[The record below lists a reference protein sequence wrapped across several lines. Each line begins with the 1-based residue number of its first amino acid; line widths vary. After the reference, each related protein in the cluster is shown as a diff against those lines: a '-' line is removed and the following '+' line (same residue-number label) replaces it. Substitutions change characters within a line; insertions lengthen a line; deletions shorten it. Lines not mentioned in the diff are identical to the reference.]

1 MEQQQDPSSVLKEF
15 WGFSG
20 FRPLQQK
27 AVQTALQK
35 KDCFISFPT
44 GGGKSLC
51 YQVASMSSEGI
62 CIVVSPLVALIK
74 SQVDDLKKRGIKA
87 AALTGGLNF
96 KEVDAVLDNCI
107 YGNFKFLY
115 LSPER
120 LQQDIVQQR
129 IKAMNVNLIAI
140 DEAHCISQWGND
152 FRPSYRDCQ
161 VLRDL
166 LPGVPVMALTASA
179 TQKVS
184 QDIIENLQL
193 IRPELLKKSVYRANI
208 AYHVLSTTD
217 KTSSLRQILQK
228 YNGSAIVYVNNRK
241 ATRQIAKELQ
251 KNNITADYFHGGLET
266 WEKNEKLQGWLTDQK
281 RVMVATN
288 AFGMGI
294 DKPDVQTVIHIN
306 FPDTLEGYYQESGR
320 AGRNG
325 DRGYAVILK
334 GSNDIEQLKAYYL
347 GALPDVR
354 FIKLLY
360 NKLNNYFQISYG
372 EGEHQNFHLN
382 FKEFCQTYQLP
393 PAMTYN
399 GFKLLDRHSV
409 ISLLETPSKKTTLQ
423 LIVSHQ
429 QLFRYLDKQAAV
441 EDLMQSLL
449 RTYPGIFD
457 YPTSI
462 KLELLSKKTAI
473 PQQRI
478 QQLLEQ
484 LAKDGICDFQLIRAD
499 TSINF
504 LIPRE
509 DDKTINVISRAI
521 EKYNTIKADQLQN
534 VIRYISNE
542 EVCKSIQLLRYFDQK
557 DPEPCGICSVCS
569 KKQVHITP
577 DILSIV
583 KQEVLKALE
592 KQASTQS
599 ELSESITFKAVFIQ
613 AALESLIKEGRI
625 DQKKDGSYNLK

>member
-1 MEQQQDPSSVLKEF
+1 MEQQKDPISVLKEF
-15 WGFSG
+15 WGFSD

-62 CIVVSPLVALIK
+62 CIVVSPLIALIK
-74 SQVDDLKKRGIKA
+74 NQVDDLKQRGIKA
-87 AALTGGLNF
+87 AALTGGLQF
-96 KEVDAVLDNCI
+96 KEVDAILDNCI

-152 FRPSYRDCQ
+152 FRPSYRDCKI
-161 VLRDL
+161 LRDL
-166 LPGVPVMALTASA
+166 LPGVPMMALTASA

-184 QDIIENLQL
+184 EDIIENLQL
-193 IRPELLKKSVYRANI
+193 IQPERIEKSVHRANI
-208 AYHVLSTTD
+208 AYHILPTTD
-217 KTSSLRQILQK
+217 KIHSLNQILQK
-228 YNGSAIVYVNNRK
+228 YKGSAIVYVNNRK
-241 ATRQIAKELQ
+241 ATRQIAQALQ
-251 KNNITADYFHGGLET
+251 NHNITADYFHGGLER
-266 WEKNEKLQGWLTDQK
+266 WEKNEKLQQWLTDQK

-294 DKPDVQTVIHIN
+294 DKPDVETVIHVN

-325 DRGYAVILK
+325 SRAYAVILK
-334 GSNDIEQLKAYYL
+334 GPNDIDQLKQQYL
-347 GALPDVR
+347 GALPDVN

-372 EGEHQNFHLN
+372 EGEHLNFSLN
-382 FKEFCQTYQLP
+382 FKEFCDTYQLP
-393 PAMTYN
+393 PAKTYN
-399 GFKLLDRHSV
+399 GLKLLDRHAV
-409 ISLLETPSKKTTLQ
+409 ISLLETPSKKTIVQ
-423 LIVSHQ
+423 LTTSHH
-429 QLFRYLDKQAAV
+429 QLFSYLDHHPAAEQV
-441 EDLMQSLL
+441 VQSLL

-457 YPTSI
+457 YPTPI

-473 PQQRI
+473 PQKQI
-478 QQLLEQ
+478 QLLLEQ
-484 LAKDGICDFQLIRAD
+484 LAKDGMCDFQLTNAD

-521 EKYNTIKADQLQN
+521 ENYNKVRADQLQH
-534 VIRYISNE
+534 VIDYTVDE
-542 EVCKSIQLLRYFDQK
+542 ELCKSIQLLRYFDQK
-557 DPEPCGICSVCS
+557 NPEACGICSVCS
-569 KKQVHITP
+569 KKQQQIAP

-583 KQEVLKALE
+583 KQEVLKTLD
-592 KQASTQS
+592 KQSATHS
-599 ELSESITFKAVFIQ
+599 ELAASITFKPVFIK
-613 AALESLIKEGRI
+613 AATDSLLQEQQIEQDNNGTYFIK
-625 DQKKDGSYNLK
+625 